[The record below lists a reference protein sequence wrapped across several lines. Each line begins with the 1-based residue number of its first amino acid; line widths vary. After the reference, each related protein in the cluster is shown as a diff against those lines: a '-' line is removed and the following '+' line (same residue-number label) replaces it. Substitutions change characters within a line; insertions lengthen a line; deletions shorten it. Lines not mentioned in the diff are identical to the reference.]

1 MPEHVYVVALTS
13 QERPSNQDALAL
25 AKERITKKHKPCYS
39 DERLLVFCGAE
50 GLESVAESVALACNP
65 LPVDYVLVQTSRE
78 RLRHSSP
85 ALQACFDG
93 SIKLEPWSAGGIGG
107 LGGAER
113 YTTNR

>member
-1 MPEHVYVVALTS
+1 MTEHVYVVALTS

-39 DERLLVFCGAE
+39 DERILVFCGAE
-50 GLESVAESVALACNP
+50 GLESVDENVALACGS

-78 RLRHSSP
+78 QVRHSSP

-93 SIKLEPWSAGGIGG
+93 SIKLEPWGGGG
-107 LGGAER
+107 VGGFGGTER
-113 YTTNR
+113 YITNR